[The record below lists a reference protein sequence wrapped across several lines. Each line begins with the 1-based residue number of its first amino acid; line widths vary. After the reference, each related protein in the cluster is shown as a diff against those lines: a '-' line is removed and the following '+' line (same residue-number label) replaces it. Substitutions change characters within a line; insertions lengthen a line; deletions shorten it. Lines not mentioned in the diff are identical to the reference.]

1 MGLSGSA
8 GRTGRTA
15 HHLRA
20 NAGVLFWL
28 IALLGVSLGHRFV
41 PVATWLLIHL
51 LLLGAVSNAILVWSA
66 HFADA
71 VLRSTTGRRGRWG
84 QGARL
89 VALNIGVASVVAGM
103 IAGLSGAVLAGGIVV
118 GATALWHG
126 TALVLRC
133 RRALPSRFRPTVRY
147 YVVAAGF
154 LSLGAVA
161 GILLDRHVDHDR
173 LVIAHVAVNVLGW
186 VGLTVTGTLVTLW
199 PTILHTRVVDGAER
213 AALRALP
220 LLAVSVAV
228 IALAALV
235 GPPATAIAGA
245 AGYLGGLAIAGVPL
259 IRETRDRPPTGYAAY
274 SVLAGCGWL
283 AVSLV
288 WLATMCGL
296 SGTWAGVAAGLGLL
310 TGPLAAGFAAQ
321 VLLGALSYLIPVVLG
336 GGPTAVRQATAAL
349 DRGAAL
355 RVTLINTGLLV
366 WVLPVP
372 SLVAVASSGLV
383 LIGLAAFLPLLAQAL
398 LASWRARRSAEPA
411 PPLPVRREQA
421 AAAAAARART
431 GRFSGPAVIAG
442 AVVLLAVAG
451 AVALDPAATGA
462 APTASAAQGAA
473 ATGHTTTVQVTANHL
488 RFSPATIDVPAGDRL
503 VITVRNA
510 DTMVHDLVLDTGA
523 SSGRLAPGQ
532 QATLDVGVVGRDISG
547 WCSIVGHRQL
557 GMVMQIRVTGTHAM
571 DGMPGMAAGTGTAGT
586 GAAGTGATGDSA
598 SATTGSASTP
608 TGSAPGAA
616 GLLDFMADPP
626 PGFVAHD
633 PTLPPIGPGTVHHVT
648 LTVTEVD
655 REVAPGV
662 RQTLWTY
669 NGSMPG
675 PTLHGRVG
683 DTFVVHLV
691 NDGTMGHSVDFHAG
705 EVAPDLPMRT
715 INPGQSLDY
724 TFTATRS
731 GIWLYHCSTMPMSA
745 HIANG
750 MFGAVVIDPPDL
762 PPVDTQYVLISSEL
776 YLGQQ
781 DGTVDVD
788 KVAAMRPDAVVFNG
802 YANQYDHR
810 PLPVTAGRR
819 VRLWILDAGPNEP
832 LSFHVVGGQFDT
844 VFSEGA
850 YLLRPGSSTAGGS
863 QVLSLAPGQ
872 GGFVEL
878 SLPEAGNYP
887 FVSHVMSNAERG
899 EHGILRATGP

>member
-1 MGLSGSA
+1 
-8 GRTGRTA
+8 
-15 HHLRA
+15 
-20 NAGVLFWL
+20 VLFWL
-28 IALLGVSLGHRFV
+28 VALLGVSLGHRFV

-71 VLRSTTGRRGRWG
+71 VLRSTGGRRGRRG

-89 VALNIGVASVVAGM
+89 VALNVGVAAVVVGM
-103 IAGLSGAVLAGGIVV
+103 VARLPVAVLAGGIVV

-126 TALVLRC
+126 IALAVRC

-147 YVVAAGF
+147 YVAAAGF
-154 LSLGAVA
+154 LALGAMA
-161 GILLDRHVDHDR
+161 GILLDRDVDHDR

-186 VGLTVTGTLVTLW
+186 VGLTVAGTLVTLW

-220 LLAVSVAV
+220 VLAASVAA
-228 IALAALV
+228 IAAAALA
-235 GPPATAIAGA
+235 GPPAAALAGA
-245 AGYLGGLAIAGVPL
+245 VGYLAGLAVAAVPL
-259 IRETRDRPPTGYAAY
+259 IRETRDRPPAGYAGY

-283 AVSLV
+283 VVSLV
-288 WLATMCGL
+288 WLAVLLGVAG
-296 SGTWAGVAAGLGLL
+296 SWAGVAAGLGLL

-321 VLLGALSYLIPVVLG
+321 VLIGALSYLVPVVLG
-336 GGPTAVRQATAAL
+336 GGPAAVRRATEIL

-355 RVTLINTGLLV
+355 RVTLINMGLLV

-383 LIGLAAFLPLLAQAL
+383 LVGLAAFLPLLAQAV
-398 LASWRARRSAEPA
+398 LASWRARRSTKPA
-411 PPLPVRREQA
+411 PPLPVRRERA
-421 AAAAAARART
+421 AAAAAARVRT

-442 AVVLLAVAG
+442 AVVLLSVAG
-451 AVALDPAATGA
+451 AVALDPAAIGA
-462 APTASAAQGAA
+462 ARTVSAAQGAT
-473 ATGHTTTVQVTANHL
+473 ATGHTTTVQVTADHL

-503 VITVRNA
+503 VISLRNA

-523 SSGRLAPGQ
+523 SSGRLEPGQ
-532 QATLDVGVVGRDISG
+532 QATIDVGVVGRDISG

-557 GMVMQIRVTGTHAM
+557 GMVMQIRVIGTHDMA
-571 DGMPGMAAGTGTAGT
+571 GMTGMTGEPGTAGEP
-586 GAAGTGATGDSA
+586 A
-598 SATTGSASTP
+598 SAPTGSTSPATGSA
-608 TGSAPGAA
+608 AGAA
-616 GLLDFMADPP
+616 GLLDFMADPA

-633 PTLPPIGPGTVHHVT
+633 ASLPPVGPGTVHHIT

-762 PPVDTQYVLISSEL
+762 APVDTQDVLISSEL

-781 DGTVDVD
+781 DGTVDVA

-810 PLPVTAGRR
+810 PLSATAGHR

-832 LSFHVVGGQFDT
+832 LAFHVVGGQFDT

-850 YLLRPGSSTAGGS
+850 YLLRPGSPAAGGS

-878 SLPEAGNYP
+878 SLPQAGDYP
-887 FVSHVMSNAERG
+887 FVSHEMSNAERG
-899 EHGILRATGP
+899 EHGILRVTGP